1 MAYVCKIA
9 SMEEMERKWNA
20 EILRN
25 IDEKDNWVAWKAEA
39 MENEINHCSITCY
52 GILDLFIMSNKDEK
66 HIRMGQRLMSGIMQK
81 P

>member
-9 SMEEMERKWNA
+9 SMEELERKWNA

-25 IDEKDNWVAWKAEA
+25 IDEKDNWVAWKSE
-39 MENEINHCSITCY
+39 MKQIFRFI

-66 HIRMGQRLMSGIMQK
+66 HIRMGQRLTSGIMHK

>member
-25 IDEKDNWVAWKAEA
+25 IDEKDNWVAWKSA
-39 MENEINHCSITCY
+39 MKQIFRFI
-52 GILDLFIMSNKDEK
+52 GILDLFIMSNKDGK
-66 HIRMGQRLMSGIMQK
+66 HTRMGLRLMSGIMQK
-81 P
+81 TLGKKNE